1 MKVIKAMLSD
11 TVEKSNTE
19 QVFMRA
25 FPNATPVSM
34 GAHQAPL
41 KLSPLQADTLADFLN
56 RKLPAKEFILEPI
69 LPTQG
74 TALLYAIRG
83 LGKTFTAIAI
93 ALAVATGGTVF
104 HWKASKPRKVLYI
117 DGEMPAPTMQERLAE
132 AVQHQGVELPAEDYF
147 RLITPDRQEQA
158 MPDIASKEGQAMLA
172 PFVADAEF
180 IVIDNLSTLC
190 RTGKENEADGWLPV
204 QQWVLELRRM
214 GKSVLMVHHAGK
226 GGQQRGTSRRE
237 DILDTVFTLK
247 RPDDYNAAEGARF
260 EVHFEKA
267 RGLHGDA
274 AKPFEAMLTPN
285 GWTVKDIEDRTLER
299 VMALTAEGL
308 TVRDIAEELSLSKS
322 QVSRLQKK
330 ARMAAK

>member
-1 MKVIKAMLSD
+1 MLSD
-11 TVEKSNTE
+11 SVEKSNAE
-19 QVFMRA
+19 QAFISA
-25 FPNATPVSM
+25 FPDATPVIM
-34 GAHQAPL
+34 GAQQVPL
-41 KLSPLQADTLADFLN
+41 KLSPLKADTLPDFLSYQIPP
-56 RKLPAKEFILEPI
+56 REYVLEPI
-69 LPTQG
+69 IPTQG
-74 TALLYAIRG
+74 LAMLYAYRG
-83 LGKTFTAIAI
+83 FGKTHTAIGLAM
-93 ALAVATGGTVF
+93 AVATGGTF
-104 HWKASKPRKVLYI
+104 WKYKASKPRKVLYI
-117 DGEMPAPTMQERLAE
+117 DGEMPAGTMQERLAQ
-132 AVQHQGVELPAEDYF
+132 AVHQQGLELPAEDYF

-214 GKSVLMVHHAGK
+214 GKSVLLIHHAGK

-237 DILDTVFTLK
+237 DILDTVITLK
-247 RPDDYNAAEGARF
+247 RPDDYDAAEGARF

-285 GWTVKDIEDRTLER
+285 GWTLKDIEDRTLDR
-299 VMALTAEGL
+299 VMALTAGGL
-308 TVRDIAEELSLSKS
+308 TVREIAEELSLSKS
-322 QVSRLQKK
+322 QVNRLQKK
-330 ARMAAK
+330 ARTAGK